1 MPDPAYIPHHKT
13 DMTSNSQWTCSTVIQ
28 PFSSNLINEWSR
40 TAKVVT
46 TYSFSGST
54 GGCQPYH
61 SRCSSLCMMSVVGLC
76 CVGTQVV
83 GWRWRPIIKV
93 NKKLKTTEHIETGD
107 HQHQLLPSVQPA
119 ANRQAK
125 KPLLSL
131 LRQATSFM
139 KLVCDGVR
147 SSYPSHLTSLK
158 DLLPFQMRIFQPKWG
173 WS

>member
-1 MPDPAYIPHHKT
+1 M
-13 DMTSNSQWTCSTVIQ
+13 
-28 PFSSNLINEWSR
+28 NE
-40 TAKVVT
+40 TAMMVT
-46 TYSFSGST
+46 YFFSGST

-76 CVGTQVV
+76 CAGTQVV

-93 NKKLKTTEHIETGD
+93 NKKYKITEHIETGD

-119 ANRQAK
+119 AYRQAK

-131 LRQATSFM
+131 LRQATSFT
-139 KLVCDGVR
+139 KLVCDDVR

-158 DLLPFQMRIFQPKWG
+158 DLLPFQMRNFQPK
-173 WS
+173 